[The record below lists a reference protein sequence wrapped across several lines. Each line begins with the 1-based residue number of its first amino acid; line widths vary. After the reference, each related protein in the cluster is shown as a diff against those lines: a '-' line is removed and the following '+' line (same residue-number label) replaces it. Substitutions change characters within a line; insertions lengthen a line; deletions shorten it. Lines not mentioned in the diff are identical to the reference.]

1 MHTYIYIYIY
11 ISKDKQGE
19 STSNYA
25 NRQKQ
30 QIDVT
35 INLLAGIKKCQQIF
49 EESCTLQI
57 ASISSKIMTCRSLWS
72 PEKEKNMMALVIT
85 KRPT

>member
-1 MHTYIYIYIY
+1 MHTYIYIY

-35 INLLAGIKKCQQIF
+35 INLLAGKKNVNKY
-49 EESCTLQI
+49 L
-57 ASISSKIMTCRSLWS
+57 
-72 PEKEKNMMALVIT
+72 KNHVPY
-85 KRPT
+85 K